1 MRCVVGDILK
11 ENEFCMEGIR
21 REYMEQCRE
30 NKAAIVTGASSG
42 IGAAISARLCEMGY
56 EVFGIGRSFG
66 SSFAEQ
72 FPDAAG
78 NPLFHAVVC
87 DLLDT
92 EKMLKMVREIAAE
105 AEVTLL
111 VNNAGSAY
119 YGLHEELNPKKIQE
133 MVRTD
138 LEVPMILSQQ
148 LLRGFK
154 KNKGCIVNIASV
166 TAQQSNPHGC
176 AYGAV
181 KAGLASFSRSLFD
194 EARKYGVRV
203 VVVSPDMT
211 KTELYRNADFTVGE
225 ETESYLLPQDVA
237 DAVAYI
243 VGQREGVAVSE
254 VTLRPQYHR
263 IRRKPV
269 TKKERPVE

>member
-1 MRCVVGDILK
+1 
-11 ENEFCMEGIR
+11 
-21 REYMEQCRE
+21 
-30 NKAAIVTGASSG
+30 
-42 IGAAISARLCEMGY
+42 
-56 EVFGIGRSFG
+56 
-66 SSFAEQ
+66 
-72 FPDAAG
+72 
-78 NPLFHAVVC
+78 
-87 DLLDT
+87 
-92 EKMLKMVREIAAE
+92 MLKLVRGIVAE
-105 AEVTLL
+105 AGVTLL

-119 YGLHEELNPKKIQE
+119 YGLHEELSPKKIQE

-203 VVVSPDMT
+203 AVVSPDMT

-269 TKKERPVE
+269 AKKERPVE

>member
-1 MRCVVGDILK
+1 
-11 ENEFCMEGIR
+11 
-21 REYMEQCRE
+21 MEQCRE
-30 NKAAIVTGASSG
+30 NEAAIVTGASSG
-42 IGAAISARLCEMGY
+42 IGAAISARLCKMGY

-72 FPDAAG
+72 FPDVAD

-119 YGLHEELNPKKIQE
+119 YGLHEELSPKKIQE

-181 KAGLASFSRSLFD
+181 KAGHASFSRSLFD

-203 VVVSPDMT
+203 AVVSPDMT
-211 KTELYRNADFTVGE
+211 KTELYRNADFCEGE
-225 ETESYLLPQDVA
+225 EEASYLLPEEVA
-237 DAVAYI
+237 EAAAFALA
-243 VGQREGVAVSE
+243 QREGLV
-254 VTLRPQYHR
+254 VTEITVKPQFHR
-263 IRRKPV
+263 IRRK
-269 TKKERPVE
+269 

>member
-1 MRCVVGDILK
+1 
-11 ENEFCMEGIR
+11 
-21 REYMEQCRE
+21 MEQCRE

-119 YGLHEELNPKKIQE
+119 
-133 MVRTD
+133 
-138 LEVPMILSQQ
+138 
-148 LLRGFK
+148 
-154 KNKGCIVNIASV
+154 
-166 TAQQSNPHGC
+166 
-176 AYGAV
+176 
-181 KAGLASFSRSLFD
+181 
-194 EARKYGVRV
+194 
-203 VVVSPDMT
+203 
-211 KTELYRNADFTVGE
+211 
-225 ETESYLLPQDVA
+225 
-237 DAVAYI
+237 
-243 VGQREGVAVSE
+243 
-254 VTLRPQYHR
+254 
-263 IRRKPV
+263 
-269 TKKERPVE
+269 

>member
-1 MRCVVGDILK
+1 
-11 ENEFCMEGIR
+11 
-21 REYMEQCRE
+21 MEQCRE
-30 NKAAIVTGASSG
+30 NEAAIVTGASSG
-42 IGAAISARLCEMGY
+42 IGAAISARLCKMGY

-72 FPDAAG
+72 FPDAAD

-92 EKMLKMVREIAAE
+92 EKILKLVRGIAEE
-105 AEVTLL
+105 AGVTLL

-119 YGLHEELNPKKIQE
+119 YGLHEELSPKKIQE

-181 KAGLASFSRSLFD
+181 KAGLASFSCSLFD

-203 VVVSPDMT
+203 ATVSPDMT

-237 DAVAYI
+237 EAVAYI

-269 TKKERPVE
+269 AKKERPVE

>member
-1 MRCVVGDILK
+1 
-11 ENEFCMEGIR
+11 
-21 REYMEQCRE
+21 MEQCRE

-42 IGAAISARLCEMGY
+42 IGAAISARLCKMGY

-72 FPDAAG
+72 FPDVAD

-92 EKMLKMVREIAAE
+92 EKMLKLVRGIAAE
-105 AEVTLL
+105 ATVTLL

-119 YGLHEELNPKKIQE
+119 YGLHEELSPKKIQE

-181 KAGLASFSRSLFD
+181 KAGLVSFSRSLFD

-203 VVVSPDMT
+203 ATVSPDMT

-237 DAVAYI
+237 EAVAYI

-269 TKKERPVE
+269 AKKERPVE

>member
-1 MRCVVGDILK
+1 
-11 ENEFCMEGIR
+11 
-21 REYMEQCRE
+21 MEQCRE
-30 NKAAIVTGASSG
+30 NEAAIVTGASSG
-42 IGAAISARLCEMGY
+42 IGAAISARLCKMGY

-72 FPDAAG
+72 FPDVAD

-92 EKMLKMVREIAAE
+92 EKMLKLVRGIAAE
-105 AEVTLL
+105 ATVTLL

-119 YGLHEELNPKKIQE
+119 YGLHEELSPKKIQE

-181 KAGLASFSRSLFD
+181 KAGLVSFSRSLFD

-203 VVVSPDMT
+203 ATVSPDMT

-237 DAVAYI
+237 EAVAYI

-263 IRRKPV
+263 IRRKPIA
-269 TKKERPVE
+269 KKERPVE

>member
-1 MRCVVGDILK
+1 
-11 ENEFCMEGIR
+11 
-21 REYMEQCRE
+21 MEQCRE
-30 NKAAIVTGASSG
+30 NEAAIVTGASSG
-42 IGAAISARLCEMGY
+42 IGAAISARLCKMGY

-72 FPDAAG
+72 FPDAAD

-92 EKMLKMVREIAAE
+92 EKMLKLVRGIAAE
-105 AEVTLL
+105 ATVTLL

-119 YGLHEELNPKKIQE
+119 YGLHEELSPKKIQE

-181 KAGLASFSRSLFD
+181 KAGLVSFSRSLFD

-203 VVVSPDMT
+203 AVVSPDMT

-243 VGQREGVAVSE
+243 VEQREGVAVSE

>member
-1 MRCVVGDILK
+1 
-11 ENEFCMEGIR
+11 
-21 REYMEQCRE
+21 MEQCRE
-30 NKAAIVTGASSG
+30 NEAAIVTGASSG
-42 IGAAISARLCEMGY
+42 IGAAISARLCKMGY

-72 FPDAAG
+72 FPDAAD
-78 NPLFHAVVC
+78 NRLFHAVVC

-92 EKMLKMVREIAAE
+92 EKMLKLVRGIAAE
-105 AEVTLL
+105 ATVTLL

-119 YGLHEELNPKKIQE
+119 YGLHEELSPKKIQE

-181 KAGLASFSRSLFD
+181 KAGLVSFSRSLFD

-203 VVVSPDMT
+203 ATVSPDMT

-237 DAVAYI
+237 EAVAYI

-269 TKKERPVE
+269 AKKERPVE

>member
-1 MRCVVGDILK
+1 
-11 ENEFCMEGIR
+11 
-21 REYMEQCRE
+21 MEQCRE
-30 NKAAIVTGASSG
+30 NEAAIVTGASSG
-42 IGAAISARLCEMGY
+42 IGAAISARLCKMGY

-72 FPDAAG
+72 FPDAAD

-92 EKMLKMVREIAAE
+92 EKILKLVRGIAEE
-105 AEVTLL
+105 AGVTLL

-119 YGLHEELNPKKIQE
+119 YGLHEELSPKKIQE

-181 KAGLASFSRSLFD
+181 KAGLVSFSRSLFD

-203 VVVSPDMT
+203 ATVSPDMT

-237 DAVAYI
+237 EAVAYI

-269 TKKERPVE
+269 AKKERPVE

>member
-1 MRCVVGDILK
+1 
-11 ENEFCMEGIR
+11 
-21 REYMEQCRE
+21 MEQCRE
-30 NKAAIVTGASSG
+30 NEAAIVTGASSG
-42 IGAAISARLCEMGY
+42 IGAAISARLCKMGY

-72 FPDAAG
+72 FPDAAD

-92 EKMLKMVREIAAE
+92 EKMLKLVRGVAAE
-105 AEVTLL
+105 ATVTLL

-119 YGLHEELNPKKIQE
+119 YGLHEELSPKKIQE

-181 KAGLASFSRSLFD
+181 KAGLVSFSRSLFD

-203 VVVSPDMT
+203 AVVSPDMT

-243 VGQREGVAVSE
+243 VEQREGVAVSE

>member
-1 MRCVVGDILK
+1 MSRGRPPGSGRRSVPDCAKWDMKCLASDARSAAVSRNSFRTLQIIRCFMRW
-11 ENEFCMEGIR
+11 
-21 REYMEQCRE
+21 
-30 NKAAIVTGASSG
+30 
-42 IGAAISARLCEMGY
+42 SA
-56 EVFGIGRSFG
+56 
-66 SSFAEQ
+66 
-72 FPDAAG
+72 
-78 NPLFHAVVC
+78 
-87 DLLDT
+87 DT
-92 EKMLKMVREIAAE
+92 EKILKLVRGIAEE
-105 AEVTLL
+105 AGVTLL

-119 YGLHEELNPKKIQE
+119 YGLHEELSPKKIQE

-181 KAGLASFSRSLFD
+181 KAGLVSFSRSLFD

-203 VVVSPDMT
+203 AVVSPDMT

-243 VGQREGVAVSE
+243 VEQRAGVAVSE

-269 TKKERPVE
+269 AKKERPVE

>member
-1 MRCVVGDILK
+1 
-11 ENEFCMEGIR
+11 
-21 REYMEQCRE
+21 MEQCRE
-30 NKAAIVTGASSG
+30 NEAAIVTGASSG
-42 IGAAISARLCEMGY
+42 IGAAISARLCKMGY

-72 FPDAAG
+72 FPDAAD

-92 EKMLKMVREIAAE
+92 EKMLKLVRGIAAE
-105 AEVTLL
+105 ATVTLL

-119 YGLHEELNPKKIQE
+119 YGLHEELSPKKIQK

-181 KAGLASFSRSLFD
+181 KAGLVSFSRSLFD

-203 VVVSPDMT
+203 ATVSPDMT

-243 VGQREGVAVSE
+243 VEQREGVAVSE

>member
-1 MRCVVGDILK
+1 
-11 ENEFCMEGIR
+11 
-21 REYMEQCRE
+21 MEQCRE
-30 NKAAIVTGASSG
+30 NEAAIVTGA
-42 IGAAISARLCEMGY
+42 ISARLCKMGY

-72 FPDAAG
+72 FPDAAD

-92 EKMLKMVREIAAE
+92 EKMLKLVRGIAAE
-105 AEVTLL
+105 ATVTLL

-119 YGLHEELNPKKIQE
+119 YGLHEELSPKKIQE

-203 VVVSPDMT
+203 AVVSPDMT

-269 TKKERPVE
+269 AKKERPVE

>member
-1 MRCVVGDILK
+1 M
-11 ENEFCMEGIR
+11 
-21 REYMEQCRE
+21 
-30 NKAAIVTGASSG
+30 NKAIVTGASSG
-42 IGAAISARLCEMGY
+42 IGKAICRQLAANGWMVY
-56 EVFGIGRSFG
+56 GIGRSFNQ
-66 SSFAEQ
+66 S
-72 FPDAAG
+72 DDIAG
-78 NPLFHAVVC
+78 IERIVC
-87 DLLDT
+87 DITDTAKLIKTIKEINKNHDISLL
-92 EKMLKMVREIAAE
+92 I
-105 AEVTLL
+105 
-111 VNNAGSAY
+111 NNAGVGFYA
-119 YGLHEELNPKKIQE
+119 LHEELNPVKISQ
-133 MVRTD
+133 MVRTN
-138 LEVPMILSQQ
+138 LEAPMIITNL
-148 LLRGFK
+148 LLRDLK
-154 KNKGCIVNIASV
+154 KNKGTIINISSI
-166 TAQQSNPHGC
+166 TAEKTNPHGC

>member
-1 MRCVVGDILK
+1 M
-11 ENEFCMEGIR
+11 
-21 REYMEQCRE
+21 
-30 NKAAIVTGASSG
+30 
-42 IGAAISARLCEMGY
+42 
-56 EVFGIGRSFG
+56 FGIGRSFG

-72 FPDAAG
+72 FPDVAD

-92 EKMLKMVREIAAE
+92 EKMLKLVRGIAAE
-105 AEVTLL
+105 ATVTLL

-119 YGLHEELNPKKIQE
+119 YGLHEELSPKKIQE

-203 VVVSPDMT
+203 ATVSPDMT

-269 TKKERPVE
+269 AKKERPVE

>member
-1 MRCVVGDILK
+1 
-11 ENEFCMEGIR
+11 
-21 REYMEQCRE
+21 MEQCRE
-30 NKAAIVTGASSG
+30 NEAAIVTGASSG
-42 IGAAISARLCEMGY
+42 IGAAISARLCKMGY

-72 FPDAAG
+72 FPDAAD

-92 EKMLKMVREIAAE
+92 EKMLKLVRGIAAE
-105 AEVTLL
+105 AGVTLL

-119 YGLHEELNPKKIQE
+119 YGLHEELSPK
-133 MVRTD
+133 T
-138 LEVPMILSQQ
+138 ILSQQ

-203 VVVSPDMT
+203 AVVSPDMT

>member
-1 MRCVVGDILK
+1 
-11 ENEFCMEGIR
+11 
-21 REYMEQCRE
+21 MEQCRE
-30 NKAAIVTGASSG
+30 NEAAIVTGASSG
-42 IGAAISARLCEMGY
+42 IGAAISARLCKMGY

-66 SSFAEQ
+66 RSFAEQ
-72 FPDAAG
+72 FPDAAD

-92 EKMLKMVREIAAE
+92 EKMLKLVRGIAAE
-105 AEVTLL
+105 ATVTLL

-119 YGLHEELNPKKIQE
+119 YGLHEELSPKKIQE

-181 KAGLASFSRSLFD
+181 KAGLVSFSRSLFD

-203 VVVSPDMT
+203 ATVSPDMT

-237 DAVAYI
+237 EAVAYI

-269 TKKERPVE
+269 AKKERPVE

>member
-1 MRCVVGDILK
+1 
-11 ENEFCMEGIR
+11 
-21 REYMEQCRE
+21 MEQCRE
-30 NKAAIVTGASSG
+30 NEAAIVTGASSG
-42 IGAAISARLCEMGY
+42 IGAAISARLCKMGY

-72 FPDAAG
+72 FPDAAD

-92 EKMLKMVREIAAE
+92 EKMLKLVRGIAAE
-105 AEVTLL
+105 AGVTLL

-119 YGLHEELNPKKIQE
+119 YGLHEELSPKKIQE

-181 KAGLASFSRSLFD
+181 KAGLVSFSRSLFD

-203 VVVSPDMT
+203 ATVSPDMT

-243 VGQREGVAVSE
+243 VEQREGVVVSE

>member
-1 MRCVVGDILK
+1 
-11 ENEFCMEGIR
+11 
-21 REYMEQCRE
+21 
-30 NKAAIVTGASSG
+30 
-42 IGAAISARLCEMGY
+42 MGY

-72 FPDAAG
+72 FPDAAD

-92 EKMLKMVREIAAE
+92 EKMLKLVRGIAAE
-105 AEVTLL
+105 ATVTLL

-119 YGLHEELNPKKIQE
+119 YGLHEELSPKKIQE

-203 VVVSPDMT
+203 AVVSPDMT

-243 VGQREGVAVSE
+243 VEQREGVVVSE

>member
-1 MRCVVGDILK
+1 
-11 ENEFCMEGIR
+11 
-21 REYMEQCRE
+21 MEQCRE
-30 NKAAIVTGASSG
+30 NEAAIVTGASSG
-42 IGAAISARLCEMGY
+42 IGAAISARLCKMGY

-66 SSFAEQ
+66 RSFAEQ
-72 FPDAAG
+72 FPDVAD

-92 EKMLKMVREIAAE
+92 EKMLKLVRGIAAE
-105 AEVTLL
+105 ATVTLL

-119 YGLHEELNPKKIQE
+119 YGLHEELSPKKIQE

-181 KAGLASFSRSLFD
+181 KAGLVSFSRSLFD

-203 VVVSPDMT
+203 ATVSPDMT

-237 DAVAYI
+237 EAVAYI